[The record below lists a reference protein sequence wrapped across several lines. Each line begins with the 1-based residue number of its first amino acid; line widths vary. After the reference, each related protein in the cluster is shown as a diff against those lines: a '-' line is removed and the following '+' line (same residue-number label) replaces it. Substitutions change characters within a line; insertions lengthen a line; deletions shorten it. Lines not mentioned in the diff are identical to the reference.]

1 MSHQRGGMATILS
14 QILVDKDDPAFLNPT
29 KVRFKLD
36 DGDSLCPILPIIIVM
51 QFQFVG
57 PLYSKKEA
65 DELGL
70 IVKPDGDH
78 FRRVV
83 PSPLPIKMV
92 DGELRALKLLT
103 DAGCVVICG
112 GGGGKNSN
120 VNRLFFFHD
129 AIHTLF
135 AGIPVVEDKVSG
147 RLEGV
152 EAVIDKDRAATM
164 IGVELQANGLLI
176 LTDVSA
182 VAIQYKKHGEKW
194 IRSVSPSMLARLMD
208 QFPSGSMGPKVASAI
223 DFVRET
229 GRWSA
234 IGSLNEAEGIL
245 AGETGTMIKNRLD
258 GKDYIEFY
266 DRDPQSFPRVG

>member
-1 MSHQRGGMATILS
+1 M
-14 QILVDKDDPAFLNPT
+14 
-29 KVRFKLD
+29 
-36 DGDSLCPILPIIIVM
+36 
-51 QFQFVG
+51 
-57 PLYSKKEA
+57 
-65 DELGL
+65 
-70 IVKPDGDH
+70 
-78 FRRVV
+78 
-83 PSPLPIKMV
+83 
-92 DGELRALKLLT
+92 
-103 DAGCVVICG
+103 
-112 GGGGKNSN
+112 
-120 VNRLFFFHD
+120 
-129 AIHTLF
+129 
-135 AGIPVVEDKVSG
+135 
-147 RLEGV
+147 EGV

>member
-1 MSHQRGGMATILS
+1 
-14 QILVDKDDPAFLNPT
+14 
-29 KVRFKLD
+29 
-36 DGDSLCPILPIIIVM
+36 
-51 QFQFVG
+51 
-57 PLYSKKEA
+57 
-65 DELGL
+65 
-70 IVKPDGDH
+70 
-78 FRRVV
+78 
-83 PSPLPIKMV
+83 
-92 DGELRALKLLT
+92 
-103 DAGCVVICG
+103 
-112 GGGGKNSN
+112 
-120 VNRLFFFHD
+120 
-129 AIHTLF
+129 
-135 AGIPVVEDKVSG
+135 
-147 RLEGV
+147 
-152 EAVIDKDRAATM
+152 M